1 MISGFAAYGNMG
13 STILR
18 SLNLAGES
26 SFVFAPQHHQAM
38 GLHTA
43 TQQPVVFSFK
53 AIAGFS

>member
-26 SFVFAPQHHQAM
+26 SFVFALQHHQAM
-38 GLHTA
+38 GLHA
-43 TQQPVVFSFK
+43 
-53 AIAGFS
+53 AIQ